1 MVFVIG
7 TLTRED
13 EGFVE
18 VGDPLL
24 LLDDVVGR

>member
-1 MVFVIG
+1 MVLVIG

-24 LLDDVVGR
+24 LLDDVGR